1 LSYFFISSKNAHN
14 MKTQH
19 DAYFGSIYL
28 NSYLFFLNM
37 VFTCD
42 GT

>member
-1 LSYFFISSKNAHN
+1 LSQNAHN

-28 NSYLFFLNM
+28 NSYLFLNM
-37 VFTCD
+37 MFTCD